1 MPAWPREHDSLVVVV
16 VVIGQELMPVIRI
29 SFAVTGL
36 TEYCTILHFLSVRPS
51 SVCHTHDI
59 SIFLNNL
66 MV

>member
-36 TEYCTILHFLSVRPS
+36 TEYCTIFHFLSVRPF
-51 SVCHTHDI
+51 SVYHRHDI

-66 MV
+66 MI